1 MPVMSAE
8 AGRGSFGRNPFL
20 PDEDEPQPPRPAP
33 RRAPEPGRTPSEE
46 DEAIF
51 TSLVA
56 SNPPKSRVWRGAR
69 YSLPAHIVVLLLIVL
84 VPVFWPEAAPE
95 TQDYIRALIYNP
107 PPAAAAPLPKGR
119 PLPETVKRP
128 QPTTPDPTP
137 DNKFTQPQDKPTE
150 DPIKPETK
158 VAENEQAGSEHGSDM
173 GIPEGMEGGVD
184 GGVVGGIPGGQVG
197 GCVGCTG
204 DGPVLDFDQPP
215 RLIKQTKPVYPQDAF
230 IKKIEGQVLVEALID
245 STGHVTRTRVIQS
258 VPALDAAA
266 IQCVAQWVFTAAV
279 KKGRAVPTLIHVPVT
294 FRIF

>member
-1 MPVMSAE
+1 MSAE
-8 AGRGSFGRNPFL
+8 EAGRTSVGRNPFL
-20 PDEDEPQPPRPAP
+20 PDDDAPSPRPSPHRTPSLASSAPGEDEP
-33 RRAPEPGRTPSEE
+33 
-46 DEAIF
+46 IF

-56 SNPPKSRVWRGAR
+56 SNPPKSRVWSGAR
-69 YSLPAHIVVLLLIVL
+69 YSLPAHIAVLLLIVL

-95 TQDYIRALIYNP
+95 TTDYIKALIYNP
-107 PPAAAAPLPKGR
+107 PAAAAAPLPKGR
-119 PLPETVKRP
+119 PLPETKQRP

-150 DPIKPETK
+150 DPIKPEDK
-158 VAENEQAGSEHGSDM
+158 VAENMQAGSEHGSDM

-184 GGVVGGIPGGQVG
+184 GGVAGGIPGGTVG

-266 IQCVAQWVFTAAV
+266 IQCVGQWVFTAAV